1 MNRKFIVS
9 APGRVCLYGE
19 HQDYLGMP
27 SVVMA
32 VNLRCRIKIEERD
45 DRKVVWSSPK
55 LGDEYSGEYNLDNLK
70 CSEIDGEQDHKLASM
85 ILAER
90 RGQLPVKGWTAT
102 IDSDIPVQA
111 GCSSSS
117 ALLVAWIAAM
127 QRLFGF
133 VTSPIELANLAY
145 EAEVKYFDAPGGN
158 MDQIAC
164 AVGGVLRVDPTEKDG
179 YRELENPNFD
189 FVIGD
194 SNTPKDTMGILT
206 RCKFDR
212 LDILEARG
220 GNWDEIDQTNLSED
234 ELSIVKGTIR
244 NRNIER
250 VASGILSGD
259 SKSEN
264 LGELMTEHHSILRD
278 VLKISTPRIE
288 SMCDA
293 AIDAGGVGAKIF
305 GSGGGGC
312 MLAMVERKD
321 GSPNIQA
328 LDRVKSSIETVDG
341 AIAHQVVSEP
351 GVSWGDEIENPVI
364 ILAAGAS
371 SRMKKAEGFSE
382 STTEEV
388 TTRPKAML
396 RVGKDNTPF
405 LDLLIRRI
413 QNEGSNCIVVVIGE
427 HDKISRKYFEEN
439 PIEGVEIRFVVQTIP
454 PDRSKPLGT
463 SQAVQIAL
471 ENNRDLQRHSVVVC
485 NGDNMPPENSFSEIF
500 NDPCAMLAYDSGALN
515 LPDDRVSAFAIVSV
529 TEDGKLDEII
539 EKPKRELIPSFV
551 QSDGVLRVSMNTF
564 RMQFNNLLKAVQNCP
579 LSERDEKE
587 LPIAIGIWNKKNPNQ
602 ITAIPFSGEF
612 LDLTHP
618 SDFEF
623 VLNKLQ

>member
-32 VNLRCRIKIEERD
+32 INLRCRIKIEERD

-70 CSEIDGEQDHKLASM
+70 SSEVDGLQDHKLASM

-90 RGQLPVKGWTAT
+90 RGQLPAKGWTAT

-127 QRLFGF
+127 QRLSGF
-133 VTSPIELANLAY
+133 VTSPIELANLAF
-145 EAEVKYFDAPGGN
+145 EAEVSYFDAPGGN

-164 AVGGVLRVDPTEKDG
+164 AVGGALRVDPNEKDG
-179 YRELENPNFD
+179 YKELENPNFD
-189 FVIGD
+189 FVLGD
-194 SNTPKDTMGILT
+194 SNSPKDTMGILT

-220 GNWDEIDQTNLSED
+220 GDWDRIDQTNLSEN

-250 VASGILSGD
+250 VASGILSGN

-293 AIDAGGVGAKIF
+293 VLDAGAVGAKIF

-328 LDRVKSSIETVDG
+328 LDKVKSSIETVDG
-341 AIAHQVVSEP
+341 AIAHHVVSEP

-413 QNEGSNCIVVVIGE
+413 QSEGSNCVIVVIGE
-427 HDKISRKYFEEN
+427 YDKITRKYFEEN
-439 PIEGVEIRFVVQTIP
+439 PIYGVEIRFVVQTIP
-454 PDRSKPLGT
+454 TDRSKPLGT

-471 ENNRDLQRHSVVVC
+471 ENNRDLQCHSIVVC
-485 NGDNMPPENSFSEIF
+485 NGDNMPPANSFSEIF
-500 NDPCAMLAYDSGALN
+500 KDPCAMLAYDSSALN

-539 EKPKRELIPSFV
+539 EKPNKELIHSFV

-564 RMQFNNLLKAVQNCP
+564 RMQFNNILKAVQNCP

>member
-32 VNLRCRIKIEERD
+32 INLRCRIKIEERD

-55 LGDEYSGEYNLDNLK
+55 LGDKYSGEYNLDNLK
-70 CSEIDGEQDHKLASM
+70 CSEIGGVQDHKLASM
-85 ILAER
+85 ILTER

-102 IDSDIPVQA
+102 IYSDIPLQA

-127 QRLFGF
+127 QRLSGF
-133 VTSPIELANLAY
+133 VTSPIELANLAF
-145 EAEVKYFDAPGGN
+145 EAEVSYFDAPGGN

-164 AVGGVLRVDPTEKDG
+164 AVGGTIRVDPNEKDG

-189 FVIGD
+189 FVLGD
-194 SNTPKDTMGILT
+194 SNTPKDTIGILT
-206 RCKFDR
+206 RCKFER
-212 LDILEARG
+212 LHILEARG

-278 VLKISTPRIE
+278 VLKISTQRIE

-293 AIDAGGVGAKIF
+293 ALDACANGAKIF

-321 GSPNIQA
+321 GRSNNQV
-328 LDRVKSSIETVDG
+328 LDKVKSSIETVDG
-341 AIAHQVVSEP
+341 AIAHHVVSEP

-413 QNEGSNCIVVVIGE
+413 QSEGSNCVIVVIGE
-427 HDKISRKYFEEN
+427 HDKITRKYFEEN

-454 PDRSKPLGT
+454 TDRSKPLGT

-485 NGDNMPPENSFSEIF
+485 NGDNMPPANSFSEIF
-500 NDPCAMLAYDSGALN
+500 KDPCAMLAYDSSTLN
-515 LPDDRVSAFAIVSV
+515 LPDYRVSAFAIVSV
-529 TEDGKLDEII
+529 TEEGKLDEII
-539 EKPKRELIPSFV
+539 EKPNKELIPSFV

>member
-32 VNLRCRIKIEERD
+32 INLRFRIKIEERD

-70 CSEIDGEQDHKLASM
+70 SSEVDGVQDHKLASM

-90 RGQLPVKGWTAT
+90 KGQLPVKGWTAT

-127 QRLFGF
+127 QRLSGF
-133 VTSPIELANLAY
+133 VSSPIELANQAF
-145 EAEVKYFDAPGGN
+145 EAEVSYFDAPGGN

-164 AVGGVLRVDPTEKDG
+164 AVGGALRVDPNEKDG
-179 YRELENPNFD
+179 YKELENPNFD
-189 FVIGD
+189 FVLGD
-194 SNTPKDTMGILT
+194 SNAPKDTMGILT

-220 GNWDEIDQTNLSED
+220 GDWDRIDQTNLSED

-250 VASGILSGD
+250 VASGILSGN

-293 AIDAGGVGAKIF
+293 ALDAGAVGAKIF

-312 MLAMVERKD
+312 MLAMVETKD

-328 LDRVKSSIETVDG
+328 LDKVKSSIETVDG
-341 AIAHQVVSEP
+341 AIAHHVVSEP

-413 QNEGSNCIVVVIGE
+413 QSEGSNCLIVVIGE
-427 HDKISRKYFEEN
+427 HDKITRKYFEEN
-439 PIEGVEIRFVVQTIP
+439 PIYGVEIRFVVQTIP
-454 PDRSKPLGT
+454 TDRSKPLGT
-463 SQAVQIAL
+463 SQAVKIAL
-471 ENNRDLQRHSVVVC
+471 ENNRDLQCHSIVVC
-485 NGDNMPPENSFSEIF
+485 NGDNMPPANSFSEIF
-500 NDPCAMLAYDSGALN
+500 KDPCAMLAYDSSALN

-539 EKPKRELIPSFV
+539 EKPNKELIPSFV

-579 LSERDEKE
+579 LSKRDEKE

>member
-32 VNLRCRIKIEERD
+32 INLRCRIKVEERD

-55 LGDEYSGEYNLDNLK
+55 IGDEYSGEYNLDNLK
-70 CSEIDGEQDHKLASM
+70 SSEVDGVQDHKLASM
-85 ILAER
+85 ILAEQ
-90 RGQLPVKGWTAT
+90 RGQLPSKGWKAT
-102 IDSDIPVQA
+102 IDSNIPVQA

-127 QRLFGF
+127 QRLSGF
-133 VTSPIELANLAY
+133 VTSPIELANLAF
-145 EAEVKYFDAPGGN
+145 EAEVSYFDAPGGN

-164 AVGGVLRVDPTEKDG
+164 AVGGVLRVDPAEKDG

-189 FVIGD
+189 FVLGD
-194 SNTPKDTMGILT
+194 SNAPKDTMGILT

-220 GNWDEIDQTNLSED
+220 GDWDRIDQTKLSDD

-244 NRNIER
+244 NRNIESI
-250 VASGILSGD
+250 ASGILSGE
-259 SKSEN
+259 SKSGN

-278 VLKISTPRIE
+278 VLKISTQRIE

-293 AIDAGGVGAKIF
+293 ALDAGAVGAKIF

-328 LDRVKSSIETVDG
+328 LDMVKSSIETVDG
-341 AIAHQVVSEP
+341 AIAHHVVSEP

-413 QNEGSNCIVVVIGE
+413 QSEGSNCVIVVIGE
-427 HDKISRKYFEEN
+427 HDKITRKYFEEN
-439 PIEGVEIRFVVQTIP
+439 PIYGAEIRFVVQTIP
-454 PDRSKPLGT
+454 TDRSKPLGT

-471 ENNRDLQRHSVVVC
+471 ENNRDLQCHSIVVC
-485 NGDNMPPENSFSEIF
+485 NGDNMPPANSFSEIF
-500 NDPCAMLAYDSGALN
+500 KDPCAMLAYDSSALN

-539 EKPKRELIPSFV
+539 EKPNKELIPSFV